1 MQWIDVSL
9 EQPPVAGKYVVKTRT
24 TMGNTHKLEAGYTIT
39 NGKGHFNVSNQI
51 VTHWLK
57 EETIEL
63 DAKKL
68 LKKHLDKNIPKGEY
82 RSEKQLAQLH
92 YEASIDAI
100 NEALGKGK

>member
-1 MQWIDVSL
+1 MQWIDISL
-9 EQPPVAGKYVVKTRT
+9 EQPQVAGKYLVKTRT

-39 NGKGHFNVSNQI
+39 NGKGHFNVSNQV

-63 DAKKL
+63 NAKKL
-68 LKKHLDKNIPKGEY
+68 LKKHLDINIPKDKF
-82 RSEKQLAQLH
+82 RSVKQLAQLH

-100 NEALGKGK
+100 NEALGNTK